1 MKVSSGLNAVIAL
14 RYGLRGYFAFLTL
27 WNTHFHRT
35 SVPAKLNVGFP
46 ENNLVNYSQSSTAR
60 TCQQLSGAIS
70 QSRIRFRP

>member
-35 SVPAKLNVGFP
+35 SVPAKLNVGYG
-46 ENNLVNYSQSSTAR
+46 EGSSKPR
-60 TCQQLSGAIS
+60 PSGVGPVSTVAIEWS
-70 QSRIRFRP
+70 AN